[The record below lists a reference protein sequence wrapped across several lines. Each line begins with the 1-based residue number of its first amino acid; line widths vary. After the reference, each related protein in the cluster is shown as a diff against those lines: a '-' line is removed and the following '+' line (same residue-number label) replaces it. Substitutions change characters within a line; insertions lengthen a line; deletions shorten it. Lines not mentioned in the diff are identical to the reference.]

1 MGEGKKG
8 CGMAHIGR
16 WVWQVVYVCSSVE
29 FPPSRN
35 VVGLPPDKS
44 SRSRAEHC
52 FCGSASI
59 WVGIAEVGG
68 AGMIRLRVGG
78 AEMSET
84 K

>member
-1 MGEGKKG
+1 MAGRILEGG
-8 CGMAHIGR
+8 CDKLCMFVV
-16 WVWQVVYVCSSVE
+16 VWSSLL
-29 FPPSRN
+29 SRN